1 MNDYTYVLLA
11 TGFISVITN
20 AFASKIEE
28 TKMQLF
34 LLIVK
39 RHTSYGIP
47 NGLLVTPIDLFT
59 KESKPF

>member
-11 TGFISVITN
+11 TGFISIITI

-34 LLIVK
+34 L
-39 RHTSYGIP
+39 
-47 NGLLVTPIDLFT
+47 NGTEKTHVAW
-59 KESKPF
+59 